1 LVAKFDSLSKILAV
15 LMVEEGP
22 SHVDRIARAPSKD
35 LALTYVQEALRD
47 AHSLMGLGRDA
58 FKVKAA
64 YDMLREVKADF
75 LDKDVLALSSVS
87 TYRELREALA
97 LIAARAIALASKLT
111 LRGAR
116 APEVAEG
123 EGQEVLSGSGGV

>member
-1 LVAKFDSLSKILAV
+1 MNTKFDSLSKVLAV

-47 AHSLMGLGRDA
+47 AHSLMGLGREA

-64 YDMLREVKADF
+64 YDLLREVKAEF
-75 LDKDVLALSSVS
+75 LDKDVVALSSVN

-97 LIAARAIALASKLT
+97 LIAARAIAIASKLT
-111 LRGAR
+111 LRSGKE
-116 APEVAEG
+116 PEKPEG
-123 EGQEVLSGSGGV
+123 KGQEISSGSGGA

>member
-1 LVAKFDSLSKILAV
+1 MCAKFDALSKVLAV

-22 SHVDRIARAPSKD
+22 SHIDRIARAPSKD

-58 FKVKAA
+58 FRVPAA
-64 YDMLREVKADF
+64 YDLLKGVKAEF
-75 LDKDVLALSSVS
+75 LDKDVLALSSVR

-97 LIAARAIALASKLT
+97 LIAARAIAIASKLT
-111 LRGAR
+111 LRGGKGAEE
-116 APEVAEG
+116 PEG
-123 EGQEVLSGSGGV
+123 GGQEVSSGSG

>member
-1 LVAKFDSLSKILAV
+1 MVAKFDSLSKILAV

>member
-1 LVAKFDSLSKILAV
+1 MSSRFDSLSKVLAV

-47 AHSLMGLGRDA
+47 AHSLMGLSRDA
-58 FKVKAA
+58 FRVKAA
-64 YDMLREVKADF
+64 HDLLKEVRAEF
-75 LDKDVLALSSVS
+75 LDRDILTLSSVK

-97 LIAARAIALASKLT
+97 LIAARAIAIASKLT
-111 LRGAR
+111 LKGGKGGGE
-116 APEVAEG
+116 PEG
-123 EGQEVLSGSGGV
+123 EGREEVSSG

>member
-1 LVAKFDSLSKILAV
+1 MVAKFDSLSKILAV

-47 AHSLMGLGRDA
+47 AHSLVGLGKDA

-64 YDMLREVKADF
+64 YDMLRDVKADF

-116 APEVAEG
+116 APEGAEG
-123 EGQEVLSGSGGV
+123 EGQEVLSGSGGA